1 MRIVIV
7 GEQNREGGGS
17 YHQSLKT
24 YKTLSKIKEFKFQF
38 LTVSSQK
45 KNNSE
50 VNKNFIHYTT
60 NFLDRLFF
68 VIYASEIGRSIL
80 KKFNIQNRFEKF
92 LAKQKID
99 LIFFLGCSRL
109 SFFCNKIDFAT
120 YIYEFH
126 HLSRPDLPEY
136 KGWTDFEFR
145 ENLLHTNVKKSL
157 SVIVDTSKKAE
168 NLLKYYNCF
177 EEKINII
184 PLTPNIIEHKVKV
197 EQSNSDEVKDYINN
211 NKEYFFYPAQY
222 WSHKNHYYILS
233 ALKKLNKVNK
243 KLINFVFTG
252 HKKNNFYYLKEKL
265 NEFGLTDQITFF
277 EYVNDDDIKI
287 LYKNCKALVMPS
299 LVGYSSL
306 PLYEAFYFEKPVFYS
321 KNLLDVSLQKF
332 VNEIDLEDSTS
343 LANQINNFD
352 INKNDI
358 FEKVKLA
365 KEYYTENLSEEKITS
380 LYFKFFNKIYNQTKI
395 YK

>member
-1 MRIVIV
+1 MKIVIV

-17 YHQSLKT
+17 YHQSLKI
-24 YKTLSKIKEFKFQF
+24 YKTLSKIKDFNFKF
-38 LTVSSQK
+38 LTVNSKK

-50 VNKNFIHYTT
+50 INENFIHYTT

-68 VIYASEIGRSIL
+68 VFYASEIGRSIL

-92 LAKQKID
+92 LTKQKID

-109 SFFCNKIDFAT
+109 SLFCNKIDFAT

-126 HLSRPDLPEY
+126 HISRPDLPEY

-157 SVIVDTSKKAE
+157 SVIVDTNKKAE

-184 PLTPNIIEHKVKV
+184 PLTPNITEHKAKA
-197 EQSNSDEVKDYINN
+197 EQSSSDEIKNYIN
-211 NKEYFFYPAQY
+211 KDKKYFFYPAQY
-222 WSHKNHYYILS
+222 WSHKNHYYILC
-233 ALKKLNKVNK
+233 ALKKLNKINK

-252 HKKNNFYYLKEKL
+252 HKKNNFYYLKKKL

-277 EYVNDDDIKI
+277 EYLNDEDIKI

-306 PLYEAFYFEKPVFYS
+306 TLYEAFYFEKPVFYS

-332 VNEIDLEDSTS
+332 VNEIDLEDSSS
-343 LANQINNFD
+343 LVNQINNFD
-352 INKNDI
+352 INNNDI

-365 KEYYTENLSEEKITS
+365 KEYYTENLSEEKIAS
-380 LYFKFFNKIYNQTKI
+380 LYYKFFNKIYNQTKI